1 MEEAIMAAPILVT
14 GGTGTLGRLVVSRLR
29 KAGRDVRVLSRSHHE
44 GGDGIEYVVGNVST
58 GEELERAF
66 RGVEVVI
73 HTAGSGKG
81 DDDKAR
87 HVVRAAAQAGVKHL
101 VFISVVGAD
110 RIPVISGLDRGM
122 FGYFDAKRK
131 AEQIVAESGLPYTT
145 LRATQF
151 HDLNLLAVQG
161 VAKMPVAPAPA
172 GFKFQPIDADEVAER
187 LVELA
192 LGEPA
197 GLVPDVGGP
206 RIYTMTELI
215 RSYLRVVRRRRP
227 IMQMRMPG
235 KAAKAFRE
243 GANLAPDRAV
253 GRKTWEE
260 FLTERVGNPS

>member
-1 MEEAIMAAPILVT
+1 MAAPILVT

-29 KAGRDVRVLSRSHHE
+29 KAGRDVRVLSRSEHE
-44 GGDGIEYVVGNVST
+44 SVDGVEYVVGDVST
-58 GEELERAF
+58 GEALDRAVS
-66 RGVEVVI
+66 GVEIVI
-73 HTAGSGKG
+73 HCAGSGKG

-87 HVVRAAAQAGVKHL
+87 NLVQAASVAGVEHL

-110 RIPVISGLDRGM
+110 RIPVVSGLDRTM

-131 AEQIVAESGLPYTT
+131 AEEIVADSGLPYTT

-151 HDLNLLAVQG
+151 HDLNLLAVQQ

-172 GFKFQPIDADEVAER
+172 GFRFQPIDADEVAER

-192 LGEPA
+192 LGQPA
-197 GLVPDVGGP
+197 GLVADVGGP
-206 RIYTMTELI
+206 QVYSMSELI

-235 KAAKAFRE
+235 QAARAFRE
-243 GANLAPDRAV
+243 GANLTPDRAV

-260 FLTERVGNPS
+260 FLTERVG

>member
-1 MEEAIMAAPILVT
+1 MTAPILVT

-29 KAGRDVRVLSRSHHE
+29 KAGRDVRVLSRSAHE
-44 GGDGIEYVVGNVST
+44 SPDGVEYVVGDVST
-58 GEELERAF
+58 GEALDRAVV
-66 RGVEVVI
+66 GAEIVI
-73 HTAGSGKG
+73 HCAGSGKG

-87 HVVRAAAQAGVKHL
+87 NIVQAASLAGVKHL

-110 RIPVISGLDRGM
+110 RIPVTSGLDRTM

-131 AEQIVAESGLPYTT
+131 AEQIVADSGLPFTT

-151 HDLNLLAVQG
+151 HDLNLLAVQQ

-192 LGEPA
+192 LGSPA
-197 GLVPDVGGP
+197 GLVSDIGGP
-206 RIYTMTELI
+206 HIYTMTDLI
-215 RSYLRVVRRRRP
+215 RGYLRAVRRRRP

-235 KAAKAFRE
+235 KAARAFRE
-243 GANLAPDRAV
+243 GANLTPDRAV

-260 FLTERVGNPS
+260 FLTERVG